1 MQGNSFI
8 HGILLSKWAGLLSEL
23 FVSLGYLGAFIAP
36 LLGVFTY
43 YLLPWPLIIFTLGGL
58 INPIAVALLAASGA
72 ALGESLYYFV
82 GSGISRILPEKL
94 NLYVKKGK
102 VYLEKYGPVAVF
114 FFALTPLPDEV
125 IWIPIGMLN
134 YDKRKALISC
144 WLGKFLL
151 TAAIAFA
158 GYYGLNYLRDFFT

>member
-1 MQGNSFI
+1 M
-8 HGILLSKWAGLLSEL
+8 SEL
-23 FVSLGYLGAFIAP
+23 LISLGYLGAFIAP

-43 YLLPWPLIIFTLGGL
+43 YLLPWPLVIFALGFSKEF
-58 INPIAVALLAASGA
+58 NPIAVALLGASGA

-94 NLYVKKGK
+94 NLYVNKGR

-158 GYYGLNYLRDFFT
+158 GHYGLNYIRDFFT